1 MVTKHFAESDEAFT
15 NPFMGYMPFASTLNK
30 DAYPEPDFSL
40 AFALLYWNDVEKEK
54 DVYDFAA
61 FEADNHFEHLRT
73 HNIKLV
79 LRIVSDY
86 PGAPGHIDIPKW
98 LYEEMN
104 EAGTHYDAGF
114 APDYQHPYFIERH
127 GLLVRAV
134 AQQYDSSPD
143 VAFVQLGSLGHW
155 GEWHNVNIPGGYFPP
170 ASVTDAYV
178 RQYADAFKN
187 KIIQM
192 RRPFSIMNEIDI
204 GLFNDMLGHAGQT
217 NWLIEEIQRF
227 GLGDSYLYAPM
238 GGEFASTYD
247 VSDYFGTMYE
257 EVKKM
262 FIAANVTYAGCL
274 PPTDAK
280 YQENR
285 LDLLKTMGYRLYVS
299 SATYTPVTELNK
311 AAEFYLT
318 LKNTGTAP
326 FYYQWPFYL
335 LIYDENGHLV
345 LKYEFEDWARDIF
358 PGGTYVLAAEL
369 PLFAKEGSYT
379 AKLGLFDPLN
389 ETKEKADVRL
399 ANREIQADNL
409 LAIGKFYVG
418 NSDLIEHKS

>member
-1 MVTKHFAESDEAFT
+1 
-15 NPFMGYMPFASTLNK
+15 
-30 DAYPEPDFSL
+30 
-40 AFALLYWNDVEKEK
+40 
-54 DVYDFAA
+54 
-61 FEADNHFEHLRT
+61 
-73 HNIKLV
+73 
-79 LRIVSDY
+79 
-86 PGAPGHIDIPKW
+86 
-98 LYEEMN
+98 
-104 EAGTHYDAGF
+104 
-114 APDYQHPYFIERH
+114 
-127 GLLVRAV
+127 
-134 AQQYDSSPD
+134 
-143 VAFVQLGSLGHW
+143 
-155 GEWHNVNIPGGYFPP
+155 
-170 ASVTDAYV
+170 
-178 RQYADAFKN
+178 
-187 KIIQM
+187 
-192 RRPFSIMNEIDI
+192 MNEIDI

-369 PLFAKEGSYT
+369 PLFANEGSYT